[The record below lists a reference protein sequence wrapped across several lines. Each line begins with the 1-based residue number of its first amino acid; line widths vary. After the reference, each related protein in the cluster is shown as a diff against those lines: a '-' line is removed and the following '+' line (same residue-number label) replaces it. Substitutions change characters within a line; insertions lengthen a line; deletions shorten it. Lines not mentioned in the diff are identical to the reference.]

1 MRTRATI
8 ATHRA
13 DKLQFPLHY
22 CAVETSRLQITPLGK
37 QEESSAISLIER
49 LKEEREA
56 LKQKKKRQ
64 PKTGLYR

>member
-37 QEESSAISLIER
+37 QECSAISLIER